1 MMTTNNDVPK
11 EECMMNQKTAVCNA
25 LISVLAERGVTYEL
39 NGPTPIKEVLT
50 DKDLATVR
58 ATIFAGFR
66 NGEIAMDS
74 ESAGKYTDD
83 SAMKTYVSGLVNNW
97 VRKEKTFNAGK
108 TYAAKNPG
116 SRKGSSDDKIKQM
129 KLLLAQTTNPE
140 HRALIQ
146 GEIDARLAEIKPS
159 VSVEINANLIPDS
172 IKHLLK

>member
-1 MMTTNNDVPK
+1 ML
-11 EECMMNQKTAVCNA
+11 NQKTAVCNA
-25 LISVLAERGVTYEL
+25 LIAVLADRGVKYEI
-39 NGPTPIKEVLT
+39 NGSTPIKEVLT

-58 ATIFAGFR
+58 AFIFAGFR

-74 ESAGKYTDD
+74 ESAAKYTDD

-116 SRKGSSDDKIKQM
+116 SRKGSSDEKIKQM
-129 KLLLAQTTNPE
+129 KLLLGQTTNPE

-146 GEIDARLAEIKPS
+146 AEIDSRIAEIKPT
-159 VSVEINANLIPDS
+159 VSVEIDASKLPAS
-172 IKHLLK
+172 LQHLVK